1 MFDNLKD
8 KLGSFREDAEEAA
21 EENVEEVD
29 EDDLEDEDLEAVD
42 PDTAAASTDAEA
54 TDTTPE
60 PAAAETAESAAPAS
74 ADVEPEAE
82 LEPEPEPESETGA
95 TTDSATT
102 DAAESAGQEP
112 AAESEPDFLESDDPE
127 PSAAEVSDEEEA
139 DATVPDDESADEA
152 DETEEVDEAEDDD
165 GGRTGLGAR
174 ARSLFSG
181 SSDDAEPE
189 SDETTP
195 DEEPDETPAVD
206 EAAAETATVD
216 DASAG
221 AAASDT
227 EEVDAATG
235 DGEPDDVA
243 VDDEASPDTAA
254 DDAAEEADNGSTGFG
269 AKAKSL
275 VKGKFVIEEEDLEG
289 PLHELEMALLSSDV
303 EMGVAEEILDNIR
316 DELVGE
322 TRTFTTSTGEVVEEA
337 LHNAIYDVISV
348 GQFDFDERIAVE
360 DKPVTIIFT
369 GVNGV
374 GKTTSIAKMSRY
386 FEERGYST
394 VMANGDTYRA
404 GANEQIQEHADALDT
419 KCISHEQG
427 GDPAAVLYD
436 AVEYAEAN
444 DIDVVLGDTAGRLH
458 TDEGLMDQLEKIGRV
473 VDPDMTLFVDEAVA
487 GQDAVN
493 RAREFNEAA
502 EIDGA
507 ILTKADADSN
517 GGAAISVAHV
527 TGKPILFLGVG
538 QGYDDL
544 ERFDPDE
551 MVDRLLAEED

>member
-1 MFDNLKD
+1 MFDNLKK
-8 KLGSFREDAEEAA
+8 KLGSFRKDAEEAA

-29 EDDLEDEDLEAVD
+29 EDELEESADSEA
-42 PDTAAASTDAEA
+42 TAEA
-54 TDTTPE
+54 DVDATSEAPETTSDE
-60 PAAAETAESAAPAS
+60 ADGDGEAEAESRFESDREAETA
-74 ADVEPEAE
+74 
-82 LEPEPEPESETGA
+82 TA
-95 TTDSATT
+95 TTET
-102 DAAESAGQEP
+102 E
-112 AAESEPDFLESDDPE
+112 E
-127 PSAAEVSDEEEA
+127 PSAPDGTAVQEPSVDTESESVPETETDEPDAETAAEA
-139 DATVPDDESADEA
+139 DDGDDVADA
-152 DETEEVDEAEDDD
+152 EAEDD
-165 GGRTGLGAR
+165 
-174 ARSLFSG
+174 
-181 SSDDAEPE
+181 
-189 SDETTP
+189 TT
-195 DEEPDETPAVD
+195 E
-206 EAAAETATVD
+206 
-216 DASAG
+216 
-221 AAASDT
+221 
-227 EEVDAATG
+227 
-235 DGEPDDVA
+235 
-243 VDDEASPDTAA
+243 
-254 DDAAEEADNGSTGFG
+254 DDAADEDNNSTGFG
-269 AKAKSL
+269 AKARSL

-316 DELVGE
+316 EELVGE
-322 TRTFTTSTGEVVEEA
+322 TRTFTTSTGEVVEDA
-337 LHNAIYDVISV
+337 LRDAIYDVISV
-348 GQFDFDERIAVE
+348 GQFDFDERIAIE
-360 DKPVTIIFT
+360 DKPVTIVFT

-374 GKTTSIAKMSRY
+374 GKTTSIAKLSRY

-419 KCISHEQG
+419 KLIAHEQG

-458 TDEGLMDQLEKIGRV
+458 TDEGLMDQLEKIDRV
-473 VDPDMTLFVDEAVA
+473 VGPDMTLFVDEAVA

-493 RAREFNEAA
+493 RAREFNNAA
-502 EIDGA
+502 AIDGA

-551 MVDRLLAEED
+551 MVDRLLADE

>member
-8 KLGSFREDAEEAA
+8 KLGSFRKDAEEAA
-21 EENVEEVD
+21 EENVEAVD
-29 EDDLEDEDLEAVD
+29 EDEHEDEETEANDSV
-42 PDTAAASTDAEA
+42 STDAEA
-54 TDTTPE
+54 TDTTTE
-60 PAAAETAESAAPAS
+60 PAAAEPAAA
-74 ADVEPEAE
+74 AVEPDS
-82 LEPEPEPESETGA
+82 EPEPERDAVDRE
-95 TTDSATT
+95 SAT
-102 DAAESAGQEP
+102 
-112 AAESEPDFLESDDPE
+112 ESEPDSPESADPE
-127 PSAAEVSDEEEA
+127 P
-139 DATVPDDESADEA
+139 
-152 DETEEVDEAEDDD
+152 EVDEADPGEAPAETATSEAEPPLEEDESDDADD

-174 ARSLFSG
+174 ARSLFTG
-181 SSDDAEPE
+181 SSDAEPASEEAAPDEEQTAEATPDAEPT
-189 SDETTP
+189 ETA
-195 DEEPDETPAVD
+195 AVD
-206 EAAAETATVD
+206 ENPDAAAAGEAATAPDEAEPTSEDTETGDD
-216 DASAG
+216 DA
-221 AAASDT
+221 
-227 EEVDAATG
+227 DA
-235 DGEPDDVA
+235 DGNA
-243 VDDEASPDTAA
+243 
-254 DDAAEEADNGSTGFG
+254 TGFG
-269 AKAKSL
+269 TKAKSL

-337 LHNAIYDVISV
+337 LYNAIYDVISV
-348 GQFDFDERIAVE
+348 GQFDFDERIAAA
-360 DKPVTIIFT
+360 DKPITIIFT

-374 GKTTSIAKMSRY
+374 GKTTSIAKLSRY
-386 FEERGYST
+386 FEERGYSS

-517 GGAAISVAHV
+517 GGAAISIAHV

-551 MVDRLLAEED
+551 MVDRLLADDDA